1 MGRDSATRGVTSHV
15 VTDSRP
21 GVLPERNNCVR
32 LHTKFRFVARR
43 TKAWRRRQPQQALCR
58 HPMPAKTNIFTS
70 RSVECLT
77 GYRFEALPPLLLR
90 VQAAEVATQLLTGHA
105 TDENQDTIVNS
116 SNPNVP
122 DNQVG
127 SSHVSTVM
135 PNQPALP
142 RAGSHGAARCSA
154 AWSLRGVRRSCG
166 TRQGESLADCWG
178 HHRPHP
184 A

>member
-1 MGRDSATRGVTSHV
+1 MGRDPAARGVTSHV

-21 GVLPERNNCVR
+21 GVLPERNHCVR
-32 LHTKFRFVARR
+32 LYTRFRFVAHR
-43 TKAWRRRQPQQALCR
+43 TKAWRRQ
-58 HPMPAKTNIFTS
+58 HPIFAS

-77 GYRFEALPPLLLR
+77 GYRFEALPPLLLC
-90 VQAAEVATQLLTGHA
+90 VQAAEVATQLLRGYV
-105 TDENQDTIVNS
+105 TDESPSKRANS

-122 DNQVG
+122 DDQVG

-142 RAGSHGAARCSA
+142 RAGSHGVARCSA
-154 AWSLRGVRRSCG
+154 AWSLCGVRRSCG

>member
-1 MGRDSATRGVTSHV
+1 MGRDPVARGVTSRV
-15 VTDSRP
+15 VTDSKP
-21 GVLPERNNCVR
+21 GVLPERNHCVK

-43 TKAWRRRQPQQALCR
+43 TKAWRRR
-58 HPMPAKTNIFTS
+58 HPIFAS

-77 GYRFEALPPLLLR
+77 GYRFEALPPLSLG

-105 TDENQDTIVNS
+105 TGENQDTIVNS

-122 DNQVG
+122 DDQVG

-142 RAGSHGAARCSA
+142 RAGSHGVARCSA
-154 AWSLRGVRRSCG
+154 AWSICGVRRSCG